1 MPVPTGAAV
10 LRSPDVVV
18 RLPSA
23 PLTLWSGGPPLPP
36 LPAAPTGLV
45 GPLEVGYEGGF
56 GCRIPLRG
64 TEALLGGRGQV
75 RHEGTG

>member
-1 MPVPTGAAV
+1 MLRVECGAV
-10 LRSPDVVV
+10 LCPSPRVPPCSA
-18 RLPSA
+18 RL
-23 PLTLWSGGPPLPP
+23 TFWSGSPPLPP
-36 LPAAPTGLV
+36 LPAAPSGLV

-56 GCRIPLRG
+56 GRRIALRG